1 MKKFYFIIICLFS
14 FVLPVLAT
22 PTTYER
28 NENNHYGVNKKWSIN
43 DNNLEKILK
52 TPYVN
57 ADERIY
63 DFANILDYQTINSL
77 NLLIEDFEKETGFTF
92 VFISTNNYY
101 VNDID
106 HENYAVDFYDYNDF
120 GINDDH
126 YSGVL
131 LYRNA
136 TSLSP
141 YYALY
146 TFGDAQLYF
155 DNQRINEILD
165 SVYNDFILKNYSQG
179 IDTIFKKLNSYYD
192 KGIDSRLK
200 DSYINDMGHLVYKEP
215 FNIPWILAF
224 IIAIFITS
232 LFIWWNIS
240 KQKMVIKANDA
251 KDYLYKPSINFSFRE
266 DKFINSHTTSH
277 HINTS
282 SSRGSGGSR
291 IGSSGGGH
299 CGGGRRG

>member
-14 FVLPVLAT
+14 FVLPVLAL

-77 NLLIEDFEKETGFTF
+77 NLLIEDFEKETDFTF

-165 SVYNDFILKNYSQG
+165 SVYNDFIFKNYSQG

-200 DSYINDMGHLVYKEP
+200 DSYINDMGHLVYNEP

-224 IIAIFITS
+224 IIASFITS
-232 LFIWWNIS
+232 LFICWNIS
-240 KQKMVIKANDA
+240 KQKMVIKAKDA

-266 DKFINSHTTSH
+266 DKFINSHTTSR

-299 CGGGRRG
+299 GGGGRRG

>member
-224 IIAIFITS
+224 IIASFITS
-232 LFIWWNIS
+232 LFIYWNI
-240 KQKMVIKANDA
+240 
-251 KDYLYKPSINFSFRE
+251 
-266 DKFINSHTTSH
+266 
-277 HINTS
+277 
-282 SSRGSGGSR
+282 
-291 IGSSGGGH
+291 
-299 CGGGRRG
+299 

>member
-77 NLLIEDFEKETGFTF
+77 NQLIEDFEKETGFTF

-192 KGIDSRLK
+192 KGIASRLK

-224 IIAIFITS
+224 IIASFITS
-232 LFIWWNIS
+232 LFIYWNIS
-240 KQKMVIKANDA
+240 KQKMVIKAKDA

-266 DKFINSHTTSH
+266 DKFINSHTTSR

-299 CGGGRRG
+299 GGGGRRG